1 MRRAVSSGRWS
12 RARWAL
18 PAFAILA
25 LAVGLSAPL
34 LAQSDAG
41 QRVPDAAQF
50 VGAPKGLPM
59 AGDALS
65 AQTTEVAGM
74 LRCPVCQGL
83 SVADSPSAMAVN
95 MKEQVREL
103 LARGYTQ
110 EQILSYFERSYGQ
123 FVLLKPKFQGVNALV
138 WILPIAALI
147 LGAVIVATKARR
159 LGQPAIAAT
168 ETSSKPAEGGG
179 DARSPVMPEK
189 SAPVAPP
196 PAGADDELMPY
207 VLRVRELAYGW
218 LGGIDPATKENG

>member
-1 MRRAVSSGRWS
+1 MKRASSGQWS
-12 RARWAL
+12 VVRWAV
-18 PAFAILA
+18 PAFAIFLVA
-25 LAVGLSAPL
+25 AMSMPL
-34 LAQSDAG
+34 RAQGDAG

-50 VGAPKGLPM
+50 VGAPKGLPL
-59 AGDALS
+59 AGDALNS
-65 AQTTEVAGM
+65 QTTEVSSM

-103 LARGYTQ
+103 LARGYTK

-147 LGAVIVATKARR
+147 LGAVIVVTKVKR
-159 LGQPAIAAT
+159 LEQPAIADEGA
-168 ETSSKPAEGGG
+168 KPADDGG
-179 DARSPVMPEK
+179 DAKPQVKPDK

-196 PAGADDELMPY
+196 IAEVDDELMPY

-218 LGGIDPATKENG
+218 PGGIDPATKENR